1 MILRYNLLFL
11 LLPAMALG
19 QSSQL
24 FPDSLTVTST
34 NAAGQR
40 SFGVIN
46 QGLGMGGVF
55 RLTNTS
61 NASTALLTESK
72 GTGYAF
78 RALQS
83 LTGKVA
89 EFSILTTYNTSTV
102 LEASTFGTG
111 NVGDFRINHLTSN
124 ANAVFAQT
132 MGTGNAVRG
141 INVGNGTA
149 GAGYF
154 KNDNIL
160 NTGAAVEGA
169 NNGLGVGVFGY
180 NTGTGKA
187 GFFRINNAVNS
198 ESTLEATTDGGG
210 KAGYFTITN
219 AVNVESVLEATTNGR
234 GRAGYFT
241 ITNAANNKAALE
253 ATTNGVGRAATFGN
267 THPTT
272 TATTLYAKHSGRG
285 TVGLFEA
292 DNILNPAPA
301 LKVLNNGNG
310 NTGEFITGYINNPQ
324 SLLYGNNEGMGI
336 GLELTMGNSSNVK
349 EVINAVTKGA
359 GNVMLLNQQGTG
371 NNIAVFQT
379 SGGNQARIDRTGK
392 GFFNGGT
399 QNSGADLAEAFEVEG
414 VTNAYETGD
423 VLVISIRSDRKV
435 EKSSRAYSALVAGV
449 YATKP
454 GVLLTEENMDADL
467 TSFVPM
473 GVVGVIPTKVCDEG
487 GAIRRGDLLVT
498 SSQAGYAMKADPGK
512 LGHGQVLGKALEDFE
527 KGVGKIKVLVSVR

>member
-34 NAAGQR
+34 NAVGQR
-40 SFGVIN
+40 SLGVIN

-55 RLTNTS
+55 RLTNSS

-124 ANAVFAQT
+124 ANAVFGQT

-141 INVGNGTA
+141 INSGDGS
-149 GAGYF
+149 AGYF
-154 KNDNIL
+154 RNENPS
-160 NTGAAVEGA
+160 NSYAAVEGA
-169 NNGLGVGVFGY
+169 TNGTGFSVFGY
-180 NTGTGKA
+180 NTGTGQA
-187 GFFRINNAVNS
+187 GYFRINNVANS
-198 ESTLEATTDGGG
+198 QSAIEATTDG
-210 KAGYFTITN
+210 
-219 AVNVESVLEATTNGR
+219 LGR
-234 GRAGYFT
+234 VAKF
-241 ITNAANNKAALE
+241 E
-253 ATTNGVGRAATFGN
+253 N
-267 THPTT
+267 THLTN
-272 TATTLYAKHSGRG
+272 TASTLYAKHSGRG
-285 TVGLFEA
+285 TVGLLEA
-292 DNILNPAPA
+292 SNNQNTASV
-301 LKVLNNGNG
+301 LKVVNNGKG
-310 NTGEFITGYINNPQ
+310 HSAEYSAGYIDNTKTMI
-324 SLLYGNNEGMGI
+324 YGHSEGKGI
-336 GLELTMGNSSNVK
+336 GLELSIGNSSNVK
-349 EVINAVTKGA
+349 EVIYAITKGA
-359 GNVMLLNQQGTG
+359 GNVMLLNQSGTG

-379 SGGNQARIDRTGK
+379 DGANQSRIDKTGK

-399 QNSGADLAEAFEVEG
+399 QNNGADLAEAFETEG
-414 VTNAYETGD
+414 LVQTYEPGD
-423 VLVISIRSDRKV
+423 VLVISVKSDRKV
-435 EKSSRAYSALVAGV
+435 EKSYEAYSTLVAGV

-454 GVLLTEENMDADL
+454 GVLLTEESIDVEL
-467 TSFVPM
+467 SSYVPM

-487 GAIRRGDLLVT
+487 GAIKRGDLLVT
-498 SSQAGYAMKADPGK
+498 SSQAGYAMKADHGK

>member
-1 MILRYNLLFL
+1 MILRYNLLLL

-40 SFGVIN
+40 SFGVEN
-46 QGLGMGGVF
+46 QGLGMGGIF
-55 RLTNTS
+55 RLTNSS
-61 NASTALLTESK
+61 NASTALLAESK

-78 RALQS
+78 RAIQS

-111 NVGDFRINHLTSN
+111 NVGDFRINSLTSN

-141 INVGNGTA
+141 INVGNGTT

-154 KNDNIL
+154 KNDNIF

-180 NTGTGKA
+180 NSGAGKA
-187 GFFRINNAVNS
+187 GFFRINNAANS
-198 ESTLEATTDGGG
+198 EST
-210 KAGYFTITN
+210 
-219 AVNVESVLEATTNGR
+219 LEATTNGR

-272 TATTLYAKHSGRG
+272 TATTLYAKHSGHG
-285 TVGLFEA
+285 TVGLLEA

-310 NTGEFITGYINNPQ
+310 NAGEFITGSINNPQ

-379 SGGNQARIDRTGK
+379 SGANQARIDRTGK

-414 VTNAYETGD
+414 VTNVYEPGD

-435 EKSSRAYSALVAGV
+435 EKSSEAYSTLVAGV

-454 GVLLTEENMDADL
+454 GVLLTEENMDAGL

-473 GVVGVIPTKVCDEG
+473 GVVGVIPTKVCNEG

-498 SSQAGYAMKADPGK
+498 SSQAGYAMKADMKKAGI
-512 LGHGQVLGKALEDFE
+512 GQVIGKALENFDSQ
-527 KGVGKIKVLVSVR
+527 VGKIKVLVNVK